1 MVEEPTAPPQ
11 PVGWGT
17 ESDPFPVGTQFRIP
31 NESAPGSDGMS
42 TVTKV
47 GKSGIEQYGPNTV
60 FVDGTPMSPGM
71 VQGRLNEEGWMV
83 SGFTYEL
90 LDPTYRREITEARIR
105 ACLAY
110 RYGKDNSSREFH
122 KNVRKDSHETVGSV
136 VYSLDGSPPK
146 GYAIYVPELHKVSL
160 YSGHGERFKVY
171 SSTTLIDWEGDDE
184 ESDE

>member
-1 MVEEPTAPPQ
+1 MIEEPTALPQ

-17 ESDPFPVGTQFRIP
+17 ESDPFPVGTQIEIP
-31 NESAPGSDGMS
+31 NENAPGSGGIS

-47 GKSGIEQYGPNTV
+47 GESGIEQYGPNAV

-71 VQGRLNEEGWMV
+71 VQGRLNEEGWMI
-83 SGFTYEL
+83 SEFTYEL
-90 LDPTYRREITEARIR
+90 LEPTYRREITEARIR

-146 GYAIYVPELHKVSL
+146 GYAIYVPELNKVSL

-171 SSTTLIDWEGDDE
+171 SSTTLVDWEEDG